1 MPQTTVNTKLTRA
14 WTQITD
20 GTTTKTITV
29 FDGDASLADSTA
41 QPTADFTGHLVQQGD
56 LAWVATPPSVVWARA
71 VGTSA
76 TLVVSGG

>member
-1 MPQTTVNTKLTRA
+1 MSQTTVNTKLTRV

-41 QPTADFTGHLVQQGD
+41 QLILQGTWFSGLLTRLKNININKFTFV
-56 LAWVATPPSVVWARA
+56 
-71 VGTSA
+71 
-76 TLVVSGG
+76 